1 MENLQR
7 CRNANDNNGFGN
19 IVGFKVLSDSDAIE
33 DQLLEREQKEEG
45 KRYIYMEKRI
55 KSLGKHL
62 KYHCSH

>member
-62 KYHCSH
+62 KYHRSH